1 MSQYL
6 LQIYTALKTPFL
18 LALSTIY
25 RCLEYHRPEVN
36 RLGREELRLHCG
48 DVEYIPTGLLANL
61 EIATEVS
68 VVSLGQR
75 VVKKREL
82 REPSTN
88 VVYFVSLS
96 NLCYNTPLSRKP

>member
-18 LALSTIY
+18 LALSATY

-61 EIATEVS
+61 EI